1 MKIGTLSARTGVPT
15 RMLRY
20 YEDQGLL
27 APQRSGNG
35 YRAFAEDDVDR
46 VTMVRDLIRSGLPTR
61 LIRIVLEMENP
72 VASGWTE
79 RCTRDFAEVL
89 AGELEALD
97 ARIACLTRSRD
108 TVRDYLSHT
117 EHAALLSGSAGR

>member
-35 YRAFAEDDVDR
+35 YRAYADEDVER
-46 VTMVRDLIRSGLPTR
+46 VTTIRDLIRSGLPTR
-61 LIRIVLEMENP
+61 LIRIVLEMEDP
-72 VASGWTE
+72 VASGWTSQ
-79 RCTRDFAEVL
+79 CTRDFARML
-89 AGELEALD
+89 AGELDALES
-97 ARIACLTRSRD
+97 RIDCLTRSRD
-108 TVRDYLSHT
+108 TVRDYLSRT
-117 EHAALLSGSAGR
+117 EHAALLDGSPR